1 MASYGTVL
9 KTMDGIAKASE
20 TFYEYSYKCIEAE
33 TAEEFMGLEGLAD
46 YDEDVRFVYY
56 LYMEGLAWT
65 TNHADKPISVVYYLG
80 SEKKSF
86 DFEEMTR
93 ESMLG
98 WMNKLERRY
107 GANASVH
114 LEPKRNS

>member
-9 KTMDGIAKASE
+9 KKMDGIAKSSE

-56 LYMEGLAWT
+56 LYMQGLAWE
-65 TNHADKPISVVYYLG
+65 TNHRDKPIAVVYDTG
-80 SEKKSF
+80 GDRKSF
-86 DFEEMTR
+86 DFFDMSR
-93 ESMLG
+93 DGML
-98 WMNKLERRY
+98 LRYRRFE
-107 GANASVH
+107 GMHVGKVNVH